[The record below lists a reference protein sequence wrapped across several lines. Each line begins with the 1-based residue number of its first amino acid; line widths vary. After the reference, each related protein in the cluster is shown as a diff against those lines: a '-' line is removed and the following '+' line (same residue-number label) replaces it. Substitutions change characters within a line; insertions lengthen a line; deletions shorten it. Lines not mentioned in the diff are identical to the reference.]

1 MITELFLSKALDDS
15 EFAESGNLTLDII
28 RIKGY
33 DENKKNR
40 VTEEYSVTPPSAY
53 QRIYG
58 DNMLISRASTYQRIH
73 ENARIIKSID
83 DYMERIKQ
91 EQANADEK

>member
-1 MITELFLSKALDDS
+1 MM
-15 EFAESGNLTLDII
+15 
-28 RIKGY
+28 RI
-33 DENKKNR
+33 KKNR